1 MLLNKTF
8 SAMADPTRHKIL
20 ELLKKDDMPAG
31 EIGRNFKITAPSLSH
46 HLNILKN
53 AGLISSRREGREI
66 IYSLN
71 LSVFE
76 EVAEYLIKFFDKRG
90 I

>member
-1 MLLNKTF
+1 MSIQSTF
-8 SAMADPTRHKIL
+8 SALADPTRHKIV
-20 ELLKKDDMPAG
+20 ELLKKEDMSAG
-31 EIGRNFKITAPSLSH
+31 KLASHFDLSLPSVSH

-53 AGLISSRREGREI
+53 ADLISSRRQKQEI

-76 EVAEYLIKFFDKRG
+76 EVSEKIIKFFK
-90 I
+90 IK